1 MKGDLFMQI
10 YNNVQTPQQHFGMAL
25 KIDKGAAKDLK
36 NLSMDIIEDLQ
47 KAGEELK
54 DTKFFHVRV
63 DKNLGASIESDNDA
77 PYGLFKGDKY
87 FANRYGECKVNGKMV
102 PDERIIMIENDNGAI
117 AGVGRYVPYGKKPF
131 YNVWNGL
138 GSLGNVKDIK
148 TLSKVAKILDEAA
161 KTKYAEQVKTL
172 ANEKNAQMK
181 VSDAVDKLMDTFGE

>member
-1 MKGDLFMQI
+1 
-10 YNNVQTPQQHFGMAL
+10 
-25 KIDKGAAKDLK
+25 
-36 NLSMDIIEDLQ
+36 
-47 KAGEELK
+47 
-54 DTKFFHVRV
+54 
-63 DKNLGASIESDNDA
+63 
-77 PYGLFKGDKY
+77 
-87 FANRYGECKVNGKMV
+87 
-102 PDERIIMIENDNGAI
+102 MIENDNGAI

-148 TLSKVAKILDEAA
+148 TLSQVAKILDEAA